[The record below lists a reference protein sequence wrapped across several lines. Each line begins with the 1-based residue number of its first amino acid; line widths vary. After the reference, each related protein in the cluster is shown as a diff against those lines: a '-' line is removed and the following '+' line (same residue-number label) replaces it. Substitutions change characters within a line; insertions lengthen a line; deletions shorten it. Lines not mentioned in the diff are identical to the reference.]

1 MNRISLLP
9 LAALVLAGALTAC
22 SAPSPAASHAPESV
36 SSGDSDQGYSFTD
49 DLGRTVTAPEHP
61 QRVAALI
68 GSFADVWHLAGGQDS
83 LVAAA
88 NDAWTSFDL
97 GLDDEVAD
105 LGGVKEPNLEV
116 LLAAQPDF
124 VLGSCNTAADLELE
138 DTLESAGIPVAY
150 FDVQSFDDYLN
161 MLEICTTLT
170 GCPENYQTYGLDVQ
184 AQVEAAKARQD
195 GSAPT
200 VLTLRATG
208 SSCKIKGSQDF
219 LLGEMLSDLGCV
231 NVADSDSSL
240 LEELSL
246 EAILAA
252 DPDYIFA
259 VLQGSDATDAQET
272 LEETL
277 LSNPAWSSLRAVK
290 EGNFYTLEHSLYNL
304 KPNARW
310 GEAYEK
316 LADILYP

>member
-1 MNRISLLP
+1 MRRLFLLP
-9 LAALVLAGALTAC
+9 LAALLLAGALTAC
-22 SAPSPAASHAPESV
+22 GAPSLSQSPEAGGSAAQTQTYV
-36 SSGDSDQGYSFTD
+36 FTD
-49 DLGRTVTAPEHP
+49 DLGRTVAAPERP

-68 GSFADVWHLAGGQDS
+68 GSFADMWCLAGGQDS
-83 LVAAA
+83 LAAA
-88 NDAWTSFDL
+88 AHDAWTSFDL
-97 GLDDEVAD
+97 GLDESVAD
-105 LGGVKEPNLEV
+105 LGAVKEPNLEV

-124 VLGSCNTAADLELE
+124 ILASCNTAADLELE
-138 DTLESAGIPVAY
+138 GTFEQAGIPTAY
-150 FDVQSFDDYLN
+150 FDIQSFEDYLN
-161 MLEICTTLT
+161 MLEICTALT
-170 GCPENYQTYGLDVQ
+170 DCPENYEAYGLAVQ
-184 AQVEAAKARQD
+184 EQVEAAKARQD

-208 SSCKIKGSQDF
+208 SSCKVKGSTDF

-231 NVADSDSSL
+231 NVADSDASL

-259 VLQGSDATDAQET
+259 VLQGSDASDAQET
-272 LEETL
+272 LEKTL
-277 LSNPAWSSLRAVK
+277 LSNPAWQSLRAVQ
-290 EGNFYTLEHSLYNL
+290 EGNFHTLEHSLYNL